1 MYEERPPAPDLA
13 ARVACHWHQ
22 VSESSSTQLVV
33 PDACVDLIWG
43 PGGLFVA
50 GPDTGPMPTEMAA
63 GDVFVGIRFR
73 PGAAADLFGVPLHT
87 LRDQRIHLSDLP
99 PAALLA
105 PLDPT
110 ALLTSSTTAHPAALH
125 ASVNRP
131 DPAALTTADPAAL
144 SASFTT
150 PHPRPAL
157 QTESAS
163 SATRTAPDLAAKHAA
178 LAAAT
183 RTLLT
188 HLTTPARSTAAAR
201 STASTRPTD
210 PADHSTDSARLT
222 NPTRLASHAAR
233 LTDSAQPTD
242 TVTHLIDSARLI
254 SPTRPT
260 DPATRLTDSA
270 RLTNSAAQL
279 ADPAAPFIARALRL
293 GRSVS
298 EVARDLGLSERQLHR
313 RSLTAFGYAPKTLQ
327 RIVRFQRALRLARA
341 GVPLAT
347 VAAEAG
353 YADQAHLSHEVK
365 RLSGVSLRTLAPPNP
380 HP

>member
-105 PLDPT
+105 PLTTLDPA
-110 ALLTSSTTAHPAALH
+110 ALLTSTTAHPAALP
-125 ASVNRP
+125 ASFTTN
-131 DPAALTTADPAAL
+131 DAAALD
-144 SASFTT
+144 ASFTT

-157 QTESAS
+157 PTESAF
-163 SATRTAPDLAAKHAA
+163 SATRTAPHLAAKHAA
-178 LAAAT
+178 LTAAT

-188 HLTTPARSTAAAR
+188 HLTTPARSAAAAR

-222 NPTRLASHAAR
+222 NA
-233 LTDSAQPTD
+233 
-242 TVTHLIDSARLI
+242 
-254 SPTRPT
+254 
-260 DPATRLTDSA
+260 
-270 RLTNSAAQL
+270 AAQL

>member
-63 GDVFVGIRFR
+63 GDVFVGVRFR

-105 PLDPT
+105 PLTTLDPT

-131 DPAALTTADPAAL
+131 DPAALPASFTTNDAAAL

-157 QTESAS
+157 PTESAF
-163 SATRTAPDLAAKHAA
+163 SANRTAPHLAAKHAA
-178 LAAAT
+178 LTAAT

-188 HLTTPARSTAAAR
+188 HLTTPARSAA
-201 STASTRPTD
+201 
-210 PADHSTDSARLT
+210 
-222 NPTRLASHAAR
+222 AAR
-233 LTDSAQPTD
+233 LTTA
-242 TVTHLIDSARLI
+242 
-254 SPTRPT
+254 
-260 DPATRLTDSA
+260 
-270 RLTNSAAQL
+270 AAQL
-279 ADPAAPFIARALRL
+279 ADPTAPFIARALRL

-313 RSLTAFGYAPKTLQ
+313 RSLTAFGYAPKILQ

-365 RLSGVSLRTLAPPNP
+365 RLSGVSLRTLAPPNRHP

>member
-13 ARVACHWHQ
+13 ARVACHWHH

-50 GPDTGPMPTEMAA
+50 GPDTGPMPTEMTA
-63 GDVFVGIRFR
+63 GDVFVGVRFR
-73 PGAAADLFGVPLHT
+73 PGAASDLFGVPLHT
-87 LRDQRIHLSDLP
+87 LRDQRIPLPDLP
-99 PAALLA
+99 TAALLA
-105 PLDPT
+105 PF
-110 ALLTSSTTAHPAALH
+110 TT
-125 ASVNRP
+125 P
-131 DPAALTTADPAAL
+131 DPAA
-144 SASFTT
+144 FTT
-150 PHPRPAL
+150 PHPASSATSHPQPAL
-157 QTESAS
+157 QSEPTSP
-163 SATRTAPDLAAKHAA
+163 ATRTAPDLATRHAA

-188 HLTTPARSTAAAR
+188 HLTTPGRSAAPAGL
-201 STASTRPTD
+201 TASTRLPD
-210 PADHSTDSARLT
+210 PAARLT
-222 NPTRLASHAAR
+222 NLARLPDCAQPADPAARLPGCARLAEPAAR
-233 LTDSAQPTD
+233 LTDSA
-242 TVTHLIDSARLI
+242 
-254 SPTRPT
+254 RP
-260 DPATRLTDSA
+260 
-270 RLTNSAAQL
+270 

-327 RIVRFQRALRLARA
+327 RIVRFQRALSLARA

-353 YADQAHLSHEVK
+353 YADQAHLSREVK
-365 RLSGVSLRTLAPPNP
+365 RLSGVSLRTLAPPSP
-380 HP
+380 VPPPASSVLRHLA

>member
-50 GPDTGPMPTEMAA
+50 GPDTGPMPTKMAA

-105 PLDPT
+105 PLTTLDPT
-110 ALLTSSTTAHPAALH
+110 ALLTFSTTAHPATLH
-125 ASVNRP
+125 ASVNSP
-131 DPAALTTADPAAL
+131 DPAALPTSFTTNAAAAL
-144 SASFTT
+144 GASFTT

-157 QTESAS
+157 PTESAF

-178 LAAAT
+178 LTAAT

-188 HLTTPARSTAAAR
+188 HLTTPARSAAA
-201 STASTRPTD
+201 
-210 PADHSTDSARLT
+210 ARLT
-222 NPTRLASHAAR
+222 NA
-233 LTDSAQPTD
+233 
-242 TVTHLIDSARLI
+242 
-254 SPTRPT
+254 
-260 DPATRLTDSA
+260 
-270 RLTNSAAQL
+270 AAQL

-380 HP
+380 HPHP

>member
-63 GDVFVGIRFR
+63 GDVFVGIRFS

-105 PLDPT
+105 PLTTLDPT
-110 ALLTSSTTAHPAALH
+110 ALLTSSTSAHPAALH

-131 DPAALTTADPAAL
+131 DPAALPASFTTNDPAAL
-144 SASFTT
+144 SASFAT

-163 SATRTAPDLAAKHAA
+163 SATRTAPDLAAKHTA

-188 HLTTPARSTAAAR
+188 HLTTPARSAAAAR

-210 PADHSTDSARLT
+210 PADHSTDSARLSDSAR
-222 NPTRLASHAAR
+222 PADPAAR
-233 LTDSAQPTD
+233 
-242 TVTHLIDSARLI
+242 LIDSARLTN
-254 SPTRPT
+254 PTR
-260 DPATRLTDSA
+260 
-270 RLTNSAAQL
+270 L

>member
-63 GDVFVGIRFR
+63 GDVFVGVRFR

-105 PLDPT
+105 PLTTLDPT

-131 DPAALTTADPAAL
+131 DPAALPASFTTNDPAAL

-157 QTESAS
+157 PTESAF
-163 SATRTAPDLAAKHAA
+163 SATRTTPDLAAKHAA
-178 LAAAT
+178 LTAAT

-188 HLTTPARSTAAAR
+188 HLTTPARSAAAAR
-201 STASTRPTD
+201 STNA
-210 PADHSTDSARLT
+210 
-222 NPTRLASHAAR
+222 
-233 LTDSAQPTD
+233 
-242 TVTHLIDSARLI
+242 
-254 SPTRPT
+254 
-260 DPATRLTDSA
+260 
-270 RLTNSAAQL
+270 AAQL

>member
-22 VSESSSTQLVV
+22 VSESGSTQFVV

-50 GPDTGPMPTEMAA
+50 GPDTGPMPTEMAT
-63 GDVFVGIRFR
+63 GDVFVGVRFR
-73 PGAAADLFGVPLHT
+73 PGAASDLFGVPLHT
-87 LRDQRIHLSDLP
+87 LRDQRVPLSDLP
-99 PAALLA
+99 AAALLA
-105 PLDPT
+105 PLT
-110 ALLTSSTTAHPAALH
+110 APEPATLLASTTLHPAA
-125 ASVNRP
+125 
-131 DPAALTTADPAAL
+131 
-144 SASFTT
+144 

-157 QTESAS
+157 RAEPPFP
-163 SATRTAPDLAAKHAA
+163 ATRTAPDLAARHAT
-178 LAAAT
+178 LTAAT

-188 HLTTPARSTAAAR
+188 HLTIPARPATEARATA
-201 STASTRPTD
+201 P
-210 PADHSTDSARLT
+210 
-222 NPTRLASHAAR
+222 AR
-233 LTDSAQPTD
+233 LTDSTP
-242 TVTHLIDSARLI
+242 
-254 SPTRPT
+254 P
-260 DPATRLTDSA
+260 
-270 RLTNSAAQL
+270 
-279 ADPAAPFIARALRL
+279 ADPAAPFIARALRH

-298 EVARDLGLSERQLHR
+298 EVARDLGLSERQLRR

-365 RLSGVSLRTLAPPNP
+365 RLSGVSLRTLAPPP
-380 HP
+380 SFVLRLLA